1 MKWKEPKKNL
11 YSLGGNKMNFT
22 VYLVSRDD
30 TMSRILALYMQKE
43 GWNLKLL
50 PNMKKAMA
58 CIHESP
64 SLWIFDLEKTEL
76 MNYETIH
83 MIKLNN
89 PKTPVV
95 LISEKVD
102 STQRLMT
109 LELGVDDIMEKPFSP
124 KELIIRSLRLMDRA
138 YTPLFQPQRHQV
150 LKFQNYT
157 INEGTRIVADD
168 QSPLQLTSKEFDLLT
183 LFARNGGQALSR
195 EQILM
200 NIWGM
205 TTYCNDRVV
214 DDLVRRL
221 RRKMGDLRIETI
233 YGYGYRACV

>member
-1 MKWKEPKKNL
+1 
-11 YSLGGNKMNFT
+11 MNFT
-22 VYLVSRDD
+22 VYLVSRDE

-50 PNMKKAMA
+50 PTVKKAME

-64 SLWIFDLEKTEL
+64 NLWIFDLERTDL
-76 MNYETIH
+76 LNYEAIH
-83 MIKLNN
+83 MIKLQN
-89 PKTPVV
+89 PRTPVV
-95 LISEKVD
+95 LMVSKVD
-102 STQRLMT
+102 STERLMT

-138 YTPLFQPQRHQV
+138 YTPLYQPQKHQV
-150 LKFQNYT
+150 LTFQNYV
-157 INEGTRIVADD
+157 INEGSRVVADHD
-168 QSPLQLTSKEFDLLT
+168 DTLRLTSKEFDLLT
-183 LFARNGGQALSR
+183 LFAKNGGQALSR

-205 TTYCNDRVV
+205 TSYCNDRVV